1 MYKLLIS
8 AFVLFTLSISLST
21 AAEKAVLG
29 KAAPNFTL
37 VDSKGGMHS
46 LDNFDGKWVVLEW
59 INFDCPFVVRHYKES
74 NMQKIQKQYTDKGV
88 IWLGICSSA
97 PGKQGHFDN
106 NEINKRLSEMGVNM
120 TAYLIDEDGTVGKK
134 YEAKTTPHMF
144 IVNPEGELVYQGAI
158 DSIRSTDIADNAKA
172 ENYVIKALDEG
183 MAGKAISIK
192 TSTPYG
198 CSVKY
203 AN

>member
-1 MYKLLIS
+1 MYKLMIS
-8 AFVLFTLSISLST
+8 VIVLLLMSVSLST
-21 AAEKAVLG
+21 AAEKAELG
-29 KAAPNFTL
+29 KAAPKFTL
-37 VDSKGGMHS
+37 VDSKGGTHS
-46 LDNFDGKWVVLEW
+46 LDNFAGKWVVLEW
-59 INFDCPFVVRHYKES
+59 INFDCPFVVKHYKEK
-74 NMQKIQKQYTDKGV
+74 NMQNIQKQYTDKGV

-97 PGKQGHFDN
+97 PGKQGNFDK

-144 IVNPEGELVYQGAI
+144 IINPEGELVYQGAI

-172 ENYVIKALDEG
+172 ENYVKKALDEG
-183 MAGKAISIK
+183 MSGKAISTK

>member
-1 MYKLLIS
+1 MYKLIISLII
-8 AFVLFTLSISLST
+8 LFTMSISLLS
-21 AAEKAVLG
+21 AAEKAELG
-29 KAAPNFTL
+29 QTAPKFIL
-37 VDSKGGMHS
+37 MDSKGGTHS
-46 LDNFDGKWVVLEW
+46 LDNFAGKWVVLEW
-59 INFDCPFVVRHYKES
+59 INFDCPFVVRHYKEK
-74 NMQKIQKQYTDKGV
+74 NMQKLQKQYTDKGV

-106 NEINKRLSEMGVNM
+106 NEINKRLNEMGVNM
-120 TAYLIDEDGTVGKK
+120 TAYLIDETGIVGKM

-158 DSIRSTDIADNAKA
+158 DSIRSTDIADNDKA
-172 ENYVIKALDEG
+172 ENYVKKALDEG
-183 MAGKAISIK
+183 MAGKAISTK

-203 AN
+203 